1 MSDAIRFA
9 CHGHAPDVAGNN
21 LGAGSGRRRAGVLT
35 FHGCIN
41 YGSYWQAR
49 CLVEG
54 LRSMDVDALLL
65 NHRSNRVDLAEWRCA
80 FRPQL
85 PVATAREDYPLY
97 REKIRKFLD
106 AVSRLPLSA
115 PFALED
121 PAAAIE
127 DLPLVIVGSDEV
139 WNLHHPWY
147 GGCGLFFGEG
157 LQRPFLASYAA
168 SFGNFSSTQRLND
181 HWAEKLRN
189 FSRISVRDLNS
200 KRLVRE
206 TLGREAELV
215 LDPCLQFPQA
225 IFDAGKEESILPYA
239 VVYGHSFPAWFQ
251 RKVRGW
257 ADVNHIRLI
266 SIGYRNDWAHEHRI
280 GAGPEKFARVIGG
293 ACAVVTNFFHGCVFS
308 LVNEKPLACVL
319 SDYRSNKLRDLTAMI
334 GIEESIISE
343 FSPVSQLHLA
353 LTVAPGPD
361 VARHI
366 ESLRHN
372 SSTFLNHVVE
382 QAF

>member
-1 MSDAIRFA
+1 MLDQNRFA
-9 CHGHAPDVAGNN
+9 GHVHALNTAGNI
-21 LGAGSGRRRAGVLT
+21 LIGDGGGRQAGVLT

-54 LRSMDVDALLL
+54 LRSMNVDAVLL
-65 NHRSNRVDLAEWRCA
+65 NHKSKRIDFAEWRCA
-80 FRPQL
+80 FRPEL
-85 PVATAREDYPLY
+85 PIATSAEDYPLY

-121 PAAAIE
+121 PSAIQ

-147 GGCGLFFGEG
+147 GGSGLFFGEG
-157 LQRPFLASYAA
+157 LQKPLLSSYAA
-168 SFGNFSSTQRLND
+168 SFGNFSSARRLNG
-181 HWAEKLRN
+181 HWGEKLRN

-200 KRLVRE
+200 KLLIRE
-206 TLGREAELV
+206 ALGIEAELV

-225 IFDAGKEESILPYA
+225 IFDAGKEDSVSPYV

-251 RKVRGW
+251 RMVRDW
-257 ADVNHIRLI
+257 ADVNKTRLI
-266 SIGYRNDWAHEHRI
+266 SIGYRNNWAHQHRI
-280 GAGPEKFARVIGG
+280 DAAPEEFARLIGG
-293 ACAVVTNFFHGCVFS
+293 ASAIVTNFFHGCVFA
-308 LVNEKPLACVL
+308 LVNEKPLASVL
-319 SDYRSNKLRDLTAMI
+319 SDYRSNKLRDLTAMV
-334 GIEESIISE
+334 GIEESVISE
-343 FSPVSQLHLA
+343 FSPASQLHLA
-353 LTVAPGPD
+353 LTEAPRPD
-361 VARHI
+361 VAWHI

-372 SSTFLNHVVE
+372 SSTFLNHVLE
-382 QAF
+382 QVF